1 MGVKNLWDILESCK
15 KILPLHHLQ
24 NKRVCI
30 DLSCWIVQLQNS
42 SKNTASVKDKMYLR
56 GLFHRLR
63 ALLALNC
70 TIVFVADG
78 SIPAIKLDT
87 YRKRLGLVNEAGAKA
102 KKVFPLA
109 RNMGSEFSCMI
120 KEAKV
125 LGMALGIP
133 CLDSLEEAEAQCA
146 LLNSESLCDGC
157 FSSDSDIFLF
167 GAKTVY
173 RDMCLSDGGHIVC
186 YEMLDI
192 QQKLG
197 YGRNSL
203 ITLAILLGSDYSHGV
218 RGFGPETAC
227 KIVKAVGDDIILQ
240 QIRLEGL
247 PTKKTKGKKREK
259 SQITNKEN
267 NLFHEQNITEQMSST
282 HFSAANFNKRVMV
295 FLVGLLRKQKPE
307 LIPSLFPCKS
317 DEYILPKIGERD
329 LIRFSNLRSTL
340 SVVGVQVPLNEMPVP
355 CPISSIIKQ
364 RKVQGSD
371 CYEVAWEHLDGLK
384 TSVVSADLIEI
395 ACPER
400 ITEFQERETLRKN
413 QKRKPRTKKSDKKA
427 AMTELDLK
435 LQALMLD
442 IEADSRP
449 VSSLSANGP
458 PIEQKHNVPEVDS
471 ELQALLLDIEAESR
485 PVSSV
490 CRRPPA
496 EERNTV
502 PEVDLNLQALSVGI
516 EAERRPI
523 STVFSRRPQVEE
535 RNAVPEVDF
544 KLQALRLDIEA
555 ENRPVSTVVCRR
567 LPVKQRN
574 VVPEVIDLLSP
585 SPAVRVRQVSKYK
598 QTFGSQIDVI
608 DLCDS
613 ETDMCAVVTGGNKGI
628 GFEICRQLAS
638 NGISVVLTARDVTKG
653 LEAVEKLKTSFGLSN
668 VVFHQLDMLNPTTIS
683 SLVEYVRRHFGKLDI
698 LVNNAGILGAITDA
712 TGFMVMAQALVE
724 VDQNKVITETYESA
738 EECIKTNYCG
748 VKSVTRALIPLLQL
762 SDSPRIVNVSSGMG
776 QLKTDICYN
785 TGFLTTTE
793 GAERVVNLAL
803 EPDDG
808 PSGLYFT
815 NGEVTPF

>member
-24 NKRVCI
+24 NKRICI

-42 SKNTASVKDKMYLR
+42 SKNTASAKDKMYLR

-87 YRKRLGLVNEAGAKA
+87 YRRRLGLVNESGTNAKN
-102 KKVFPLA
+102 VLPLA

-133 CLDSLEEAEAQCA
+133 SLDSLEEAESQCA

-173 RDMCLSDGGHIVC
+173 RDMCLSDGGHVVC

-247 PTKKTKGKKREK
+247 ELVKKTKGKKREK
-259 SQITNKEN
+259 ALKTNKEN
-267 NLFHEQNITEQMSST
+267 NLVHEQKITGNEQNVPQRDQFVKVSDAYLKPKCHSPDSEEVRRALVQCP
-282 HFSAANFNKRVMV
+282 FQRSKLQQACAGV
-295 FLVGLLRKQKPE
+295 FGWTPE
-307 LIPSLFPCKS
+307 KT

-329 LIRFSNLRSTL
+329 LRRFSNLRSTL
-340 SVVGVQVPLNEMPVP
+340 SILGVQVPLNEMPVP
-355 CPISSIIKQ
+355 CPISSIIKH

-371 CYEVAWEHLDGLK
+371 CFEVAWEHLDGLK
-384 TSVVSADLIEI
+384 ISIVPADLIQR

-413 QKRKPRTKKSDKKA
+413 QKRKPRMKKSDKKA
-427 AMTELDLK
+427 AMAEFDLK
-435 LQALMLD
+435 LQELMLD
-442 IEADSRP
+442 IEADSRL
-449 VSSLSANGP
+449 VSTLSPNGP
-458 PIEQKHNVPEVDS
+458 PIGQKNNVPEVDS
-471 ELQALLLDIEAESR
+471 ELQALLIDIEAKSR

-490 CRRPPA
+490 FSRRPPA
-496 EERNTV
+496 EERNNV
-502 PEVDLNLQALSVGI
+502 PEVELRLQALSLDM
-516 EAERRPI
+516 ETERRPI
-523 STVFSRRPQVEE
+523 STVFSRRPPVEE
-535 RNAVPEVDF
+535 RNTVLEVDFKLQSLSLDIEAENRPVSTVFSRRLPVEERNTEPEVDF
-544 KLQALRLDIEA
+544 KLQAFSLDIET

-567 LPVKQRN
+567 LPVEQRN
-574 VVPEVIDLLSP
+574 VVPEVIDLLTP
-585 SPAVRVRQVSKYK
+585 SPAIRVRQVSKYQ
-598 QTFGSQIDVI
+598 QTFGLRIDVI

-613 ETDMCAVVTGGNKGI
+613 ETDI
-628 GFEICRQLAS
+628 
-638 NGISVVLTARDVTKG
+638 
-653 LEAVEKLKTSFGLSN
+653 
-668 VVFHQLDMLNPTTIS
+668 
-683 SLVEYVRRHFGKLDI
+683 
-698 LVNNAGILGAITDA
+698 
-712 TGFMVMAQALVE
+712 
-724 VDQNKVITETYESA
+724 
-738 EECIKTNYCG
+738 
-748 VKSVTRALIPLLQL
+748 
-762 SDSPRIVNVSSGMG
+762 
-776 QLKTDICYN
+776 
-785 TGFLTTTE
+785 
-793 GAERVVNLAL
+793 
-803 EPDDG
+803 
-808 PSGLYFT
+808 
-815 NGEVTPF
+815 